1 MEDKIWNCIIKRLT
15 GSETEAS
22 EQALNSWMEEDASHA
37 QQYREA
43 CSLWSLTGE
52 VRHIQSDTRVLEL
65 IKDRKAPASEK
76 VAGIRAIWKYG
87 IAASLIVLFSV
98 AAIFQYRN
106 GNFKQDQ
113 VKEWVVKK
121 AGPGKM
127 ILVEM
132 PDGSKIWLNADSEIR
147 FLKSFSQEKTRSV
160 ILNGE
165 AYFDVSHDAAHPF
178 VVKSAELTTTVYGT
192 SFNVRAYS
200 NEEETSVT
208 VNSGKVGVT
217 SGKEGGN
224 ARMLLPQDKLTY
236 GDGKFTKTTVLA
248 EADGWTRGDLVFDQT
263 PLDEVFETISRK
275 YNVKIAEAKT
285 LRYQDCR
292 LTARFR
298 NQSLVAVLKT
308 LKLAMNI
315 NSKQTGTTIYL
326 EGGAVCSSNT
336 K

>member
-1 MEDKIWNCIIKRLT
+1 
-15 GSETEAS
+15 
-22 EQALNSWMEEDASHA
+22 
-37 QQYREA
+37 
-43 CSLWSLTGE
+43 
-52 VRHIQSDTRVLEL
+52 
-65 IKDRKAPASEK
+65 
-76 VAGIRAIWKYG
+76 
-87 IAASLIVLFSV
+87 
-98 AAIFQYRN
+98 
-106 GNFKQDQ
+106 
-113 VKEWVVKK
+113 
-121 AGPGKM
+121 M

-208 VNSGKVGVT
+208 VNSGKVGVI
-217 SGKEGGN
+217 SGKDGGK

-248 EADGWTRGDLVFDQT
+248 DADGWTRGDLMFDQT
-263 PLDEVFETISRK
+263 PLNEVFETISRK
-275 YNVKIAEAKT
+275 YNVKIEKAKT

-298 NQSLVAVLKT
+298 NQSLAAVLKT